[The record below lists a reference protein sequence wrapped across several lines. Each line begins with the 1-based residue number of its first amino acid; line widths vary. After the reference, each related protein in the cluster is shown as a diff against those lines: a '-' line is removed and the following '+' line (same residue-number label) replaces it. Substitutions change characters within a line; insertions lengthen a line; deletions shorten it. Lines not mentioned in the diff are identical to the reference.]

1 MEGNKRLMQV
11 IHEMRSEIIKLE
23 RENRAL
29 RGELQFSGQKG
40 AKREEGAGEEAS
52 RKDEGWSLTDSTEE
66 PTGSPVALR
75 RNVSAGSGLTLQEQK
90 GNIMTVRRYSISSS
104 VPSLSGNKHHKP
116 DKRNPF
122 KGALEVKG
130 IIKPPA
136 FSTDVQ
142 LINKEE
148 EGFAKITSDCLS
160 SNTSNK
166 RRSFQDHVY
175 KCRGKVKAVSFLLPV
190 DMSPYSENQGSF
202 MCPQNQSTKQ
212 LSTIIE
218 KDM

>member
-29 RGELQFSGQKG
+29 RGELKFSGQRG
-40 AKREEGAGEEAS
+40 AKQEEGAGEET
-52 RKDEGWSLTDSTEE
+52 RKEDDAAEKVA
-66 PTGSPVALR
+66 GSPVALR

-104 VPSLSGNKHHKP
+104 VPSLSGNKHHKL

-130 IIKPPA
+130 IIKPAALPK
-136 FSTDVQ
+136 DVQ
-142 LINKEE
+142 QTNKEE
-148 EGFAKITSDCLS
+148 KGCAKISSDCLS
-160 SNTSNK
+160 SNKKT
-166 RRSFQDHVY
+166 SFQDQVY
-175 KCRGKVKAVSFLLPV
+175 KCRNKVKAVSFLLPV
-190 DMSPYSENQGSF
+190 DMSPNSENQGSF
-202 MCPQNQSTKQ
+202 TCPPNQNTKQ
-212 LSTIIE
+212 LSTIME
-218 KDM
+218 KDV

>member
-1 MEGNKRLMQV
+1 MEGNGQLMEV

-29 RGELQFSGQKG
+29 RGELKCNGQKG
-40 AKREEGAGEEAS
+40 AKRDDGAGEEDK
-52 RKDEGWSLTDSTEE
+52 KDEAWGLTDSGEE
-66 PTGSPVALR
+66 ASGSPVALR
-75 RNVSAGSGLTLQEQK
+75 KNVSAGSALTLQEQK

-104 VPSLSGNKHHKP
+104 LPSLSGNKHQKS

-122 KGALEVKG
+122 KGALDVKG
-130 IIKPPA
+130 IIKQPA
-136 FSTDVQ
+136 YPTDTQ
-142 LINKEE
+142 LSNKEE
-148 EGFAKITSDCLS
+148 KGVAKIPSDCLS
-160 SNTSNK
+160 SNASNK

-202 MCPQNQSTKQ
+202 TCPQNQNTRQ

>member
-1 MEGNKRLMQV
+1 MEGNKRLMRV
-11 IHEMRSEIIKLE
+11 IQEMRSEIIKLE

-29 RGELQFSGQKG
+29 RGELKFGGQKG
-40 AKREEGAGEEAS
+40 SKQEEGGEDKAKKEETQSLPDADDGAS
-52 RKDEGWSLTDSTEE
+52 
-66 PTGSPVALR
+66 GSPVALR
-75 RNVSAGSGLTLQEQK
+75 RNASADSALMLQEQK

-104 VPSLSGNKHHKP
+104 VPSLTGKKHYKSE
-116 DKRNPF
+116 KRNPF

-136 FSTDVQ
+136 FPTDVQ
-142 LINKEE
+142 ITNKEE
-148 EGFAKITSDCLS
+148 KGYSKVPSDCLS
-160 SNTSNK
+160 SIAPNK

-190 DMSPYSENQGSF
+190 DMSHYSENQGSF
-202 MCPQNQSTKQ
+202 TCPQNQNTKQ

>member
-1 MEGNKRLMQV
+1 MEGNKRLMRV
-11 IHEMRSEIIKLE
+11 IQQMRSEIIKLE

-29 RGELQFSGQKG
+29 RGELKFGGQNR
-40 AKREEGAGEEAS
+40 AKWDDRGGEEDQKDETQGLTDSGEEADS
-52 RKDEGWSLTDSTEE
+52 SLL
-66 PTGSPVALR
+66 ALR
-75 RNVSAGSGLTLQEQK
+75 RNVSADSALTLQEQK

-104 VPSLSGNKHHKP
+104 VPSYSGNKHHKP
-116 DKRNPF
+116 DKRNPL

-136 FSTDVQ
+136 FPADVQ
-142 LINKEE
+142 LNNKEE
-148 EGFAKITSDCLS
+148 KGCTKIPADCLS

-190 DMSPYSENQGSF
+190 DVSSCSENQGSF
-202 MCPQNQSTKQ
+202 TCPQNEDTKQ